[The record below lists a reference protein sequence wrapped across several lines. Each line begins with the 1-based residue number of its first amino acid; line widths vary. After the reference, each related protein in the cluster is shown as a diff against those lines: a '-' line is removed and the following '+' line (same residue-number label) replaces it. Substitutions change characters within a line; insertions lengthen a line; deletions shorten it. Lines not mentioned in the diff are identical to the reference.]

1 MKNITNSN
9 EPFNYLNTIK
19 KINIMNG
26 TPRQLSKE
34 DIFSQKNK
42 NSNRKQK
49 DPIFN
54 ESIPIKVRLIKAAR
68 LNPNINFTQIKNL
81 NKTKKEEKDEKE
93 DNNINQ
99 SELKQPKI
107 ISQFNFF
114 LLLTIFIIN

>member
-1 MKNITNSN
+1 MKNTTNSN

-34 DIFSQKNK
+34 DIFSQRNQ

-81 NKTKKEEKDEKE
+81 NKTKKEEVETNKNKNKNNEK
-93 DNNINQ
+93 
-99 SELKQPKI
+99 K
-107 ISQFNFF
+107 
-114 LLLTIFIIN
+114 